1 MSSQRILG
9 IENGVVVSVS
19 VSNVSTY
26 RNWDNIDHQNHG
38 ELYHRRFF
46 VGKDY
51 GRKYKLRKPEEK
63 KGKTSTENTGR

>member
-19 VSNVSTY
+19 VSNVNRY
-26 RNWDNIDHQNHG
+26 RNWDSIDNENHG
-38 ELYHRRFF
+38 ELNHRRFF
-46 VGKDY
+46 GDKSY

-63 KGKTSTENTGR
+63 NGKTTTENIGR